1 MMRSISIIGTLDT
14 KGDQVDYLTGKIKD
28 KGHQVIIL
36 DVGVLGE
43 PGGEADITRHEVAK
57 AAGTTLEE
65 LAALGPGKE
74 AEAMGKMAAGAQ
86 VILKDI
92 YEKKRVDGVMALGGS
107 MGTSLALKVMEVLP
121 LGMPKLVLSTIANSP
136 AVNPDFLSHN
146 VLMVPLMGGLWGLN
160 EFSKRSLD
168 QAVGLIV
175 GSTEAYERK
184 PITNK
189 KLIGVTSLGMSA
201 ARYLYHL
208 RPALA
213 ERNYE
218 VAVFHATGM
227 NTRLFEKAVRD
238 GLFDFVLD
246 LYAGQELINGICGSL
261 FDPGPHRL
269 EAAAMSGVPQIVSL
283 GIFEMCL
290 WGSYKPIPEAFAGR
304 RILQHNPI
312 LWMTFTNL
320 DEKVKMAQMLADKL
334 NRAKGPAAII
344 IPLKPPQGLTKWG
357 LEHLEGLAAV
367 RKELKKNLNS
377 KVNYVEVEASTDDKE
392 FSDWMLEL
400 MDHMMNKRN
409 GT

>member
-1 MMRSISIIGTLDT
+1 MIRSISIIGTLDT
-14 KGDQVDYLTGKIKD
+14 KGDQVDYLTGKIKRN
-28 KGHQVIIL
+28 GHQVIVI

-43 PGGEADITRHEVAK
+43 PSVEADVTRHEVAK
-57 AAGTTLEE
+57 AAGMTIEE
-65 LAALGPGKE
+65 LAALGHGKE
-74 AEAMGKMAAGAQ
+74 AEAMDKMAEGAQ
-86 VILKDI
+86 VILNDLNRK
-92 YEKKRVDGVMALGGS
+92 ERVDGVLALGGS
-107 MGTSLALKVMEVLP
+107 MGTALALKVMEVFP

-160 EFSKRSLD
+160 EFSKRSFD

-218 VAVFHATGM
+218 VAAFHATGM
-227 NTRLFEKAVRD
+227 NTRLFEKAAKD
-238 GLFDFVLD
+238 GLFDFILD

-304 RILQHNPI
+304 RILHHNPI

-320 DEKVKMAQMLADKL
+320 DEKVKMARLLADKL
-334 NRAKGPAAII
+334 NRAKGSAAII
-344 IPLKPPQGLTKWG
+344 IPLKPPLGLTKWG
-357 LEHLEGLAAV
+357 LEDPEGLEAV
-367 RKELKKNLNS
+367 RKELKKNLKPAIS
-377 KVNYVEVEASTDDKE
+377 YVEVEASTDDKE
-392 FSDWMLEL
+392 FSDWILEL
-400 MDHMMNKRN
+400 MDHMMSKKN
-409 GT
+409 GS